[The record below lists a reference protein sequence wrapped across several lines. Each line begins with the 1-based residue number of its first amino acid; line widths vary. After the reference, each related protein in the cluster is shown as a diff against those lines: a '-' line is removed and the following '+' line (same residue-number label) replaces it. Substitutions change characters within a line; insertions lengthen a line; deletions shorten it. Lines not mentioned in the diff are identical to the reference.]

1 MFEQRPPEQTPQPS
15 PFATRANPQPLPTS
29 TDQVSRFKAEAMKD
43 IEDATKPKPQPL
55 DPKAADARTQLGM
68 NYGADVGHEGQPPGK
83 RIRSIV
89 GPFHEWMGAS
99 GMAPVTNTKLDIL
112 ENGEVEPPLFLVC
125 YDNKKRNDKERR
137 EMTTEKAPL
146 PRLALHYQTLIRTSE
161 DPKTYESEYE
171 NRTLNWPSSDP
182 NPPNDCEA
190 LSATEKEGQYQ
201 ILASEGRIIRFEL
214 GSDLQIKILDTREIP
229 NKPPAGEKYPKYN
242 FEGLQHMQFDGQQ
255 FICLL
260 HRGGSSDAKNAAARL
275 FIYADGETANT
286 LGKDPLC
293 APDGIPIVVPAAGGE
308 VKLTGD
314 SKVDSEIKRNQ
325 RSGAD
330 LFIDGQHRIFTV
342 AAYDAL
348 EVQDGIMRRPD
359 LDPKMTEEVGQ
370 LASALYYVGVIK
382 RKDNH
387 FFIDGPGTPQLIQKF
402 NNTKI
407 EGISIRQLAGK
418 KGGLHVNFVSDDEDQ
433 GSRAGSVD
441 IPDWQPATAKRQ
453 G

>member
-29 TDQVSRFKAEAMKD
+29 TDQVGSFKAEVMKD
-43 IEDATKPKPQPL
+43 IENAMTPKPQPSAV
-55 DPKAADARTQLGM
+55 DSKAAAARTQLGM
-68 NYGADVGHEGQPPGK
+68 SYGADVGNEGQPPGK

-89 GPFHEWMGAS
+89 GPFREWMGAS
-99 GMAPVTNTKLDIL
+99 GMARVTNTELDIL
-112 ENGEVEPPLFLVC
+112 KNGEVEPPLFLVC

-146 PRLALHYQTLIRTSE
+146 PRLGLHYQIKL
-161 DPKTYESEYE
+161 KTDQGDEEYEYE
-171 NRTLNWPSSDP
+171 NRKLDWPSSDP

-190 LSATEKEGQYQ
+190 ISPTEKEGQYQ

-242 FEGLQHMQFDGQQ
+242 FEGMQHLQFDGQQ

-293 APDGIPIVVPAAGGE
+293 HPEGIPIIVPAAGGE
-308 VKLTGD
+308 VMLTGD

-330 LFIDGQHRIFTV
+330 LFIDAQHRIFTV
-342 AAYDAL
+342 SAYDAL
-348 EVQDGIMRRPD
+348 EVQDGIMKRPE
-359 LDPKMTEEVGQ
+359 LDPKMTDQVGQ

-407 EGISIRQLAGK
+407 EGISIRQLSGK
-418 KGGLHVNFVSDDEDQ
+418 KGGLHVDYVSDDEDQ

-441 IPDWQPATAKRQ
+441 IPDWQPAQGQRQ
-453 G
+453 R